1 MIAYGLFYYFV
12 LAKKGSYNNHQTSQY
27 QTPTTQPQATM
38 QPGTS
43 PAASA
48 MPSSSAAINKIT
60 VLGTEYAF
68 SPSTITVK
76 VGQPVQ
82 ITFKNNGTFPHNLT
96 IADLNVGTK
105 TITPGQEDTI
115 TFTPTKAGSFPFI
128 CTVLG
133 HADKGMKGTLI
144 VQ

>member
-1 MIAYGLFYYFV
+1 
-12 LAKKGSYNNHQTSQY
+12 
-27 QTPTTQPQATM
+27 M